1 MPNIMED
8 LERRVRKLDE
18 ELSIKT
24 KQLEELRHMYMKR
37 MDVELRGLMKVNV
50 SYSQILSNII
60 DRIELLEQN
69 VGEKK
74 VDKTVNE
81 MFR

>member
-1 MPNIMED
+1 MPNMEE

-24 KQLEELRHMYMKR
+24 KQLEELRHMYMKK
-37 MDVELRGLMKVNV
+37 MDTDLQGLMKLNL
-50 SYSQILSNII
+50 SYSKIINNII

-74 VDKTVNE
+74 VDKDVNE